1 MLRWTR
7 FSCGLRQVK
16 RSMPWSRTNFRPID
30 SRVESVARSVTN
42 FPGGVGVEDLRRAAA
57 AEFGVHM
64 TGGRW
69 CPPEAIN
76 DPAYAHVFQEAK
88 HQNDCFLDLLIV
100 FVRADTDR

>member
-1 MLRWTR
+1 
-7 FSCGLRQVK
+7 
-16 RSMPWSRTNFRPID
+16 
-30 SRVESVARSVTN
+30 
-42 FPGGVGVEDLRRAAA
+42 
-57 AEFGVHM
+57 M

-76 DPAYAHVFQEAK
+76 DPAYAYVFQEAQ